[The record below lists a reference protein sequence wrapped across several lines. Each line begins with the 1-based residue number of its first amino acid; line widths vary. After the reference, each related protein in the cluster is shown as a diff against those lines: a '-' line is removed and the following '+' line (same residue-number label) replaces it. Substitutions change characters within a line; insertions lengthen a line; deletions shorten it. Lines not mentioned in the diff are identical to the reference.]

1 MHGDPSKMSGDPLSI
16 LMASGPMPAEDAVRI
31 GRDVASALTGVHGE
45 LWPSAILV
53 REDGVDI
60 VPPSGADRIR
70 WGQYAAPERILGKPA
85 TPASDV
91 FSIAAILYHALAGR
105 PPFRG
110 TTPAAVMLAACSE
123 SPQEMPP
130 QVPHALEKIL
140 MRALA
145 KDPTQRYASAA
156 DFGIALDSWASHGAW
171 NGRRVLAADDDSPIR
186 ELYHSMLTRIGVDA
200 DIVASGRDAIEAL
213 KTRKYDVALLDLNLP
228 RLSGWEVLDFLRT
241 RYEAR
246 PGHLF
251 IVTGFTDQRVS
262 EADRELV
269 AAVLYKPVAPD
280 ELRTLVTECLRGSA
294 LDLQMILRQTS
305 HRTGT
310 AA

>member
-1 MHGDPSKMSGDPLSI
+1 MSSDPLSI
-16 LMASGPMPAEDAVRI
+16 LMASGPMPVEEAVRI
-31 GRDVASALTGVHGE
+31 AGGAAAALRDVHGE

-53 REDGVDI
+53 GEEGVEV
-60 VPPSGADRIR
+60 VPPGGADRTR
-70 WGQYAAPERILGKPA
+70 YGQYAAPERILGQPP

-91 FSIAAILYHALAGR
+91 FSIAAILYHALAGH

-110 TTPAAVMLAACSE
+110 ASPAAVMLAACSE

-130 QVPHALEKIL
+130 QVPHALEKIV

-145 KDPTQRYASAA
+145 KDPAQRYATPAA
-156 DFGIALDSWASHGAW
+156 FGDVLGAYTSHGVW
-171 NGRRVLAADDDSPIR
+171 DGRRVLAVDDDAPIR
-186 ELYHSMLTRIGVDA
+186 ELYQQMISRIGVDA

-213 KTRKYDVALLDLNLP
+213 KTRRYDVALLDLNLP

-241 RYEAR
+241 REQAR
-246 PGHLF
+246 PRHLF
-251 IVTGFTDQRVS
+251 IVTGFSDQRVS
-262 EADRELV
+262 EADRDLV

-280 ELRTLVTECLRGSA
+280 ELRLLVTECLRGA
-294 LDLQMILRQTS
+294 APDLATILRQTN
-305 HRTGT
+305 HRTVT

>member
-1 MHGDPSKMSGDPLSI
+1 MSADPLSI
-16 LMASGPMPAEDAVRI
+16 LMASGPMPVEDGVRI
-31 GRDVASALTGVHGE
+31 GREVAAALREVHGE

-53 REDGVDI
+53 GEQGVEI
-60 VPPSGADRIR
+60 LPPSGADRAR
-70 WGQYAAPERILGKPA
+70 YGQYAAPERILGKPP

-91 FSIAAILYHALAGR
+91 FSIAAILYHVLAGH
-105 PPFRG
+105 PAFRG
-110 TTPAAVMLAACSE
+110 ESPTAVMLAACSE

-130 QVPHALEKIL
+130 QVPHALEKIVL
-140 MRALA
+140 RALA
-145 KDPTQRYASAA
+145 KDPAQRYASPAA
-156 DFGIALDSWASHGAW
+156 LRDALDGWANHGVW
-171 NGRRVLAADDDSPIR
+171 NGRRILAADDDAPIR
-186 ELYHSMLTRIGVDA
+186 ELYHRMITRIGVEA

-213 KTRKYDVALLDLNLP
+213 KSRRYDVALLDLNLP

-241 RYEAR
+241 REDAR
-246 PGHLF
+246 PRHLF

-280 ELRTLVTECLRGSA
+280 ELRLLVTECLRGPVP
-294 LDLQMILRQTS
+294 DLQTILRQTS
-305 HRTGT
+305 HHAVT

>member
-1 MHGDPSKMSGDPLSI
+1 MSSDPLSI
-16 LMASGPMPAEDAVRI
+16 LMASGPMPAEEVVRI
-31 GRDVASALTGVHGE
+31 GCGVASALREVHGE

-53 REDGVDI
+53 GDAGVEI
-60 VPPSGADRIR
+60 IPPNGADRTR
-70 WGQYAAPERILGKPA
+70 YGQYAAPERILGKPA

-91 FSIAAILYHALAGR
+91 FSIAAILYHALTGH

-110 TTPAAVMLAACSE
+110 ASPAAVMLAACSE

-130 QVPHALEKIL
+130 QVPHALEKII

-145 KDPTQRYASAA
+145 KDPAQRHASPAA
-156 DFGIALDSWASHGAW
+156 LRDVLGAYSSHGVW
-171 NGRRVLAADDDSPIR
+171 DGRRVLAVDDDAPIR
-186 ELYHSMLTRIGVDA
+186 ELYQKMIARIGVAA
-200 DIVASGRDAIEAL
+200 DIVSSGRDAIEAL

-241 RYEAR
+241 RDDAR
-246 PGHLF
+246 PRHLF

-262 EADRELV
+262 EADRDLV
-269 AAVLYKPVAPD
+269 SAVLYKPVAPE
-280 ELRTLVTECLRGSA
+280 ELRMLVTECLRGA
-294 LDLQMILRQTS
+294 APDLQMILRLTS
-305 HRTGT
+305 HRTIT